1 MQLGFNILIAA
12 ALASVA
18 IIVALGF
25 INMVRAKDSEKSQK
39 LMRARV
45 IMQAVVVLL
54 IFLAFA
60 FANKG

>member
-25 INMVRAKDSEKSQK
+25 INMVRAKDSKQSQK

-45 IMQAVVVLL
+45 IMQAVAVLL